1 VHFSYK
7 TNQIAVSLTPQTE
20 ETLTWNEAFQQALEM
35 PQNTPE
41 AKLARAEL
49 ISRVAEDFEQTAR
62 LFGKIIIS
70 EVFLPDEEKT
80 IKPATQFISGSA
92 GGMQ

>member
-1 VHFSYK
+1 M
-7 TNQIAVSLTPQTE
+7 
-20 ETLTWNEAFQQALEM
+20 TWNEAFQQALEM
-35 PQNTPE
+35 PQHTPE

-80 IKPATQFISGSA
+80 IKPATQYIAGSA
-92 GGMQ
+92 GGTSSGFISSIFRPITYTIYT